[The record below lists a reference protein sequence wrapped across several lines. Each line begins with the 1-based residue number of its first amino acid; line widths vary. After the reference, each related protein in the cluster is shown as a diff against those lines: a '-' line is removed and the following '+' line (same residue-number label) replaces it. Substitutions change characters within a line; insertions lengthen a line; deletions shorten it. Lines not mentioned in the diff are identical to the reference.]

1 MKTDLAIKEDV
12 LDELQWQPNVD
23 ETEIGVTV
31 DQGVVTLTGTVESY
45 TKKLAAEEAAKKVK
59 GVKAVVENI
68 EVKHG
73 TEYKKTDKEIAKAA
87 LDALKWNY
95 SVPDDK
101 ISLKVENGWIYLSGE
116 VEWEYQRDAAK
127 RAVQNLLGVRAVS
140 NNIRLKQTIKPSG
153 IKEKITKAFERL
165 ADVDSKNIEVI
176 VDAFKNSDP
185 NYKIVG
191 FINCEEVRET
201 KVKYK
206 AIIFSPF
213 LYYNLANIIQLI

>member
-176 VDAFKNSDP
+176 VDDHTVKL
-185 NYKIVG
+185 KG
-191 FINCEEVRET
+191 
-201 KVKYK
+201 KVHSLAEKDEARK
-206 AIIFSPF
+206 SA
-213 LYYNLANIIQLI
+213 LYTPGVYHVVNDLLVEDF

>member
-176 VDAFKNSDP
+176 VDDHTVKLR
-185 NYKIVG
+185 G
-191 FINCEEVRET
+191 
-201 KVKYK
+201 KVHSLAEKDEARK
-206 AIIFSPF
+206 SA
-213 LYYNLANIIQLI
+213 LYTPGVYHVVNDLLVEDF